1 MKRKISTTLAVT
13 LIASQMQNV
22 AFAKDINNIK
32 ETNVIKEDVS
42 QTTEKS
48 DNDILTESPKD
59 EVAENVYTS
68 NGVETTDKDGTS
80 NDEITTE
87 GDDTTNDGE
96 VTNGDGTSS
105 DEVAKE
111 EDNTSNGEGTTE
123 GEDTTSGGET
133 IGDGDTSNGKE
144 TVEGDNTSNGGE
156 TTENGDITNDEITAE
171 GDAGEIT
178 EDEEVIENIVDDAEN
193 YEAKGKLELDL
204 NFSLPIK
211 FTTSDQT
218 KISVKLKGT
227 GEDGVEVELGSD
239 TVKAGKTESQGINY
253 ELEAL
258 DYKRKKIEDSAT
270 DLEFYHLTFDKL
282 PLGTY
287 SLEISGAGYETV
299 LVDNIKIQD
308 SSKRVLIGTSDKKIV
323 IDDETKVYYPGVFLA
338 GNVDGSD
345 MVTDTDYNILKNK
358 IKNKSKNSIK
368 NYIMNKMKIDVSD
381 SDYDLNRDGEV
392 DITDLTYVH
401 QNMNKEKQEPVIL
414 DTDLIVNPENAKVEV
429 AGAEVEGNIKDILK
443 NNGAGVSLISKGEE
457 ISEENPILLSLNLGA
472 SKRSE
477 TYVEKL
483 VIEAPSEN
491 APSAGSIIIPNGDG
505 SDLEFKFKN
514 SKATSL
520 TRKTSEGNV
529 DVIEID
535 LKGQVA
541 VSEITIKVTGGRGN
555 KNLTEISKVEFLN
568 NVYTEIPKPK
578 MNVPVIDNF
587 TSTTQV
593 GQESMTLGWKHVPN
607 VTGYEIKV
615 EQLDDDGKKVV
626 STSTYKTSKNTL
638 RIEKVKGYAIYR
650 VSIQSTS
657 GDWKSG
663 YKDEQEDYSAS
674 SIGDTNLTNNEND
687 KDGKPDNVDANY
699 NPQGWNSV
707 TGELSSNED
716 AENGSKF
723 GADSIVELQVIPETA
738 PEGPEGIKIEGGYKA
753 LNVSWASHKKA
764 KDYDLYY
771 REIGTK
777 KWIKA
782 NDTNKDYEDSDL
794 TNEIPDGVADL
805 KPDQKKD
812 KDELI
817 GATNYTISGLKDT
830 TTYEIMMTATNH
842 HGTGGLSNSYLGSTT
857 SLVPPITTNYNLI
870 NSLNGEN
877 KLTNHIEKIEF
888 PSGKSDDEDSVVD
901 NDYSTAWTLDD
912 WDSSNYSKR
921 GPIITFDQEY
931 TLDTINLITRLDIN
945 SQPYLANIGIWNE
958 ETEAWEYKTAKVN
971 LNNRVA
977 TLKLD
982 EPITAR
988 KVQVNIS
995 VYAGV
1000 GSGKA
1005 NISEIKFYK
1014 YDSLEK
1020 DVDNLFADDLK
1031 LSIKDDVTQEMIDE
1045 LTKRAKT
1052 IDPVNMEY
1060 HFNQKEI
1067 LEDLQRAQDLLD
1079 DVKLSDRI
1087 LKLDASILN
1096 QGQTIGQSN
1105 NWQALGVAVKPGD
1118 KVTIYIGSDRKD
1130 TKFNLAITQHY
1141 GESGTYI
1148 TNWNQ
1153 KLTVGKNEITIPTSS
1168 FKMNYE
1174 KGGNLYINYDSNF
1187 KDTEHA
1193 QVRVSGGTR
1202 VPHLN
1207 VNNMID
1213 DTTKEAEVKQ
1223 AIRTYI
1229 RELKSYVSALPN
1241 RYPESATAQDNA
1253 NNIYTYDPETSILN
1267 STEIEGER
1275 IILSLPADQIL
1286 KGIETGLSGNEEA
1299 EVNRVY
1305 DTLLAW
1311 EQLMKVSYAQ
1321 QGLLEK
1327 AIDLD
1332 GNGEISDSENKYFDA
1347 NRAPRNRINIKYQ
1360 RMFTGAFMYASG
1372 HHVGIGYGSTPA
1384 MMQGVPFKFDVNG
1397 NLVNKDEG
1405 SLFGWGINHEIGHVH
1420 DRPGL
1425 TYAETTNNV
1434 LALISQTFDDIDSSR
1449 IELSDGYK
1457 KVYDKVTSGSV
1468 GLASDGLTRLG
1479 MFWQLH
1485 LAYDNDYTYTMLDK
1499 NTDND
1504 LSNDTFYAK
1513 LYRETRNKGKAPDE
1527 KGEDFTAQTFI
1538 MRSSDAAGKDLRPFF
1553 EKWGLVASK
1562 NTNEYLNSKK
1572 YPVENKAIYYLND
1585 EARRKRLAAMENNN
1599 MSAITMAKDTKVNGA
1614 FGTDKNGVQIT
1625 EKTYLNQKEVPLNL
1639 SVNKDADKILG
1650 YEIIRKE
1657 ATSTGSK
1664 DVPVGFVERDKEGKN
1679 GATSFTD
1686 VIDSVNNRAFEYKV
1700 RAYDYDLNVTS
1711 ETVIGNV
1718 KVNHDGSIAKN
1729 NWIFDTN
1736 TRSANDVSD
1745 ENTGHGQVQDGEIN
1759 KIKDNDVST
1768 VYNASKATDQNGGV
1782 ASGDPYVTVDMGSSK
1797 SVVGLKY
1804 TPGPVQ
1810 EKKFSLMN
1818 FFKRNTET
1826 TYSPIS
1832 KYEVYV
1838 SKDGKSWT
1846 KAHSGTFDTTKE
1858 NTIYFNEAGD
1868 NNNTQLWAYDAQY
1881 VKLVAKGAETISIA
1895 ELDILGPTGDNI
1907 EIGIDNNDKV
1917 YRNGVGRLNTEYT
1930 YAPGKSIPAGSIII
1944 TGEYKGDPAFNVP
1957 LVINENDKNFAIES
1971 QAILLATLPKDSPLG
1986 EVAEGNW
1993 IYWITPE
2000 QENKIINGENNIE
2013 GKAIKAELY
2022 RYNKLDGSGKPVGQR
2037 LVSDTFLLDLPALD
2051 RLPSIDLNGGKTRA
2065 LSTSYDKV
2073 VEINNDIMKKAYEN
2087 R

>member
-22 AFAKDINNIK
+22 TFAKDINNIK

-59 EVAENVYTS
+59 EVVENVDTS

-80 NDEITTE
+80 NDEVTTE
-87 GDDTTNDGE
+87 GDDISNDGE
-96 VTNGDGTSS
+96 VADGDGTSS

-111 EDNTSNGEGTTE
+111 EDNTSNGEGATE
-123 GEDTTSGGET
+123 GEDATSGGET
-133 IGDGDTSNGKE
+133 IDNDGTSNGDN
-144 TVEGDNTSNGGE
+144 TVEGD
-156 TTENGDITNDEITAE
+156 TTTNDQGTAE
-171 GDAGEIT
+171 GNDEEIT
-178 EDEEVIENIVDDAEN
+178 EDEEVIEDIVEDADN

-211 FTTSDQT
+211 FTTSAQT
-218 KISVKLKGT
+218 KISVKLKGI
-227 GEDGVEVELGSD
+227 GEDGVEVNLGSD
-239 TVKAGKTESQGINY
+239 TTKEGKTEYQGINY

-270 DLEFYHLTFDKL
+270 ELEFYHLTFDKL

-299 LVDNIKIQD
+299 SVDNIEIQD
-308 SSKRVLIGTSDKKIV
+308 SSKRVLIGTSDKEIV

-345 MVTDTDYNILKNK
+345 LVTDADYNILKNK

-368 NYIMNKMKIDVSD
+368 NYILNKMKIDVSD

-414 DTDLIVNPENAKVEV
+414 DTDLIINPENVKIDVE
-429 AGAEVEGNIKDILK
+429 GAEIDGDISDILK
-443 NNGAGVSLISKGEE
+443 NNGTGVSLKSNGEE
-457 ISEENPILLSLNLGA
+457 ISEENPILLSMNLGA
-472 SKRSE
+472 LKRSE

-483 VIEAPSEN
+483 VIEAPSKN

-505 SDLEFKFKN
+505 RDLEFKFKN
-514 SKATSL
+514 SKATRS

-541 VSEITIKVTGGRGN
+541 VSEVTIKVTGGRGN

-578 MNVPVIDNF
+578 MNVPVINNF
-587 TSTTQV
+587 KSTTQV
-593 GQESMTLGWKHVPN
+593 GNESMTLGWDHVPN

-615 EQLDDDGKKVV
+615 EQLDDNGKKVV

-638 RIEKVKGYAIYR
+638 RIEKVNGYAVYR

-674 SIGDTNLTNNEND
+674 STGDTNLTNNEND
-687 KDGKPDNVDANY
+687 KDGKPDNVDTNY

-716 AENGSKF
+716 GENGSKF
-723 GADSIVELQVIPETA
+723 GSDSIVELQVIPETA
-738 PEGPEGIKIEGGYKA
+738 PEGPEGIKIQGGYKS
-753 LNVSWASHKKA
+753 LNISWASHKKA

-777 KWIKA
+777 EWIKA
-782 NDTNKDYEDSDL
+782 NDPNKDYKDSDL
-794 TNEIPDGVADL
+794 TNEIPDGIADL
-805 KPDQKKD
+805 EPDEKTD

-817 GATNYTISGLKDT
+817 RATNYTISGLKDT

-842 HGTGGLSNSYLGSTT
+842 HGTGGLSKSYIGSTN

-870 NSLNGEN
+870 NSSNGEN
-877 KLTNHIEKIEF
+877 ELTNHIEKVEF
-888 PSGKSDDEDSVVD
+888 PSGKSDDDDSVVD

-912 WDSSNYSKR
+912 WDSSSYSKR
-921 GPIITFDQEY
+921 GPIVTFDQEY

-945 SQPYLANIGIWNE
+945 SQPYLANIGIWNK
-958 ETEAWEYKTAKVN
+958 ETKAWEYKTAKLN

-995 VYAGV
+995 VYPGV
-1000 GSGKA
+1000 GSGKVSV
-1005 NISEIKFYK
+1005 SEIKFYK

-1031 LSIKDDVTQEMIDE
+1031 LSIKDDVTQEIIDE

-1060 HFNQKEI
+1060 HSNQKEI

-1087 LKLDASILN
+1087 LKLDAGIIN

-1118 KVTIYIGSDRKD
+1118 KVTIYIGSERKD

-1148 TNWNQ
+1148 TNWSQ

-1168 FKMNYE
+1168 FNMNYE

-1275 IILSLPADQIL
+1275 IMLSLPADQIL
-1286 KGIETGLSGNEEA
+1286 KGIEAGLSGNEEA

-1311 EQLMKVSYAQ
+1311 EQLMKISYAQ

-1332 GNGEISDSENKYFDA
+1332 GNGEISSSENQYFNA

-1372 HHVGIGYGSTPA
+1372 HHVGIGYGSTPS
-1384 MMQGVPFKFDVNG
+1384 MMQGVPFKFDANG

-1434 LALISQTFDDIDSSR
+1434 LALISQTFDDIDASR

-1513 LYRETRNKGKAPDE
+1513 LYRETRNKGTAPNEAGQDS
-1527 KGEDFTAQTFI
+1527 TAQTFI

-1553 EKWGLVASK
+1553 EKWGLVASPK
-1562 NTNEYLNSKK
+1562 TNEYLNGKD
-1572 YPVENKAIYYLND
+1572 YPLENKAIYYLND
-1585 EARRKRLAAMENNN
+1585 EARRKRLAAMENSN
-1599 MSAITMAKDTKVNGA
+1599 MSSITMAEDTKVNA
-1614 FGTDKNGVQIT
+1614 TFGTDKNGVQIT

-1657 ATSTGSK
+1657 ATSKGVE

-1679 GATSFTD
+1679 GETKFTD

-1718 KVNHDGSIAKN
+1718 KVNHDGSIAKS

-1736 TRSANDVSD
+1736 TRSANDVAD

-1768 VYNASKATDQNGGV
+1768 VYNASKATNQNGGV
-1782 ASGDPYVTVDMGSSK
+1782 ASGDPYVTIDMGSAK

-1804 TPGPVQ
+1804 TLGPVS

-1818 FFKRNTET
+1818 FFKKSTET

-1838 SKDGKSWT
+1838 SKDGNSWT
-1846 KAHSGTFDTTKE
+1846 KAHSGSFDTTKE
-1858 NTIYFNEAGD
+1858 NTIYFNETGN

-1881 VKLVAKGAETISIA
+1881 VKLVAKGSETISIA

-1917 YRNGVGRLNTEYT
+1917 YRNGVGRLSTEYT
-1930 YAPGKSIPAGSIII
+1930 YAQGKSIPAGSIII

-1957 LVINENDKNFAIES
+1957 LVINENGGNFALES
-1971 QAILLATLPKDSPLG
+1971 QAILLANLPQDSQLG

-2000 QENKIINGENNIE
+2000 QENKIINGESNIE
-2013 GKAIKAELY
+2013 GKSIKAELY
-2022 RYNKLDGSGKPVGQR
+2022 RYNKLDGSGNPVGQR
-2037 LVSDTFLLDLPALD
+2037 LVSDTFLLDLPALGS
-2051 RLPSIDLNGGKTRA
+2051 LPSIDLNGGKTRS
-2065 LSTSYDKV
+2065 LSSSYDKV

>member
-13 LIASQMQNV
+13 LIASQMQSV

-59 EVAENVYTS
+59 EVVENVDTS
-68 NGVETTDKDGTS
+68 NDVETTEKDEIF

-87 GDDTTNDGE
+87 GDDTNNGGE
-96 VTNGDGTSS
+96 VTEGDGTSS
-105 DEVAKE
+105 DEVTKE
-111 EDNTSNGEGTTE
+111 DDNTSNGEGAIDA
-123 GEDTTSGGET
+123 EDTTSGRE
-133 IGDGDTSNGKE
+133 N
-144 TVEGDNTSNGGE
+144 VEGDNT
-156 TTENGDITNDEITAE
+156 TNDDVIAE
-171 GDAGEIT
+171 GDDTVNDEEIT
-178 EDEEVIENIVDDAEN
+178 EDEEVIDDTVKDTDS

-211 FTTSDQT
+211 FTNADETN
-218 KISVKLKGT
+218 ISVKLREE
-227 GEDGVEVELGSD
+227 GENGFEETIRLGSD
-239 TVKAGKTESQGINY
+239 TEALKIESKGINY

-258 DYKRKKIEDSAT
+258 DYKRKKIEDSDT
-270 DLEFYHLTFDKL
+270 ELEFYHLTFDRL

-299 LVDNIKIQD
+299 LVDNIEIQD

-323 IDDETKVYYPGVFLA
+323 IDDEKEVYYPGAFLA
-338 GNVDGSD
+338 GNVDGND
-345 MVTDTDYNILKNK
+345 LVTDTDYESLKNK
-358 IKNKSKNSIK
+358 IKNKSENNIK
-368 NYIMNKMKIDVSD
+368 NYIMNKIKIDVAN
-381 SDYDLNRDGEV
+381 SDYDLNRDGQV
-392 DITDLTYVH
+392 DITDLTYIH
-401 QNMNKEKQEPVIL
+401 QNMNKEKSDPVIL
-414 DTDLIVNPENAKVEV
+414 DTDLILNPETVDIEV
-429 AGAEVEGNIKDILK
+429 DGAEIYGDISDILK
-443 NNGAGVSLISKGEE
+443 NNGTGVSLKSNGEE
-457 ISEENPILLSLNLGA
+457 ISEDNPILLSMNLGD
-472 SKRSE
+472 SKRSD

-483 VIEAPSEN
+483 VIEAPSNN
-491 APSAGSIIIPNGDG
+491 APSAGSIIIPKGDG
-505 SDLEFKFKN
+505 TNLEFKFKN
-514 SKATSL
+514 SQDRKS
-520 TRKTSEGNV
+520 TRKTSDGTL

-535 LKGQVA
+535 LKDQIA

-578 MNVPVIDNF
+578 MNVPVINNF
-587 TSTTQV
+587 KSTTQV
-593 GQESMTLGWKHVPN
+593 GNESMTLGWEHVPN

-615 EQLDDDGKKVV
+615 EKLDDYGKKVV

-638 RIEKVKGYAIYR
+638 RIEKVDGYAVYR

-663 YKDEQEDYSAS
+663 YKDEQDDYIVAS
-674 SIGDTNLTNNEND
+674 TGDTNLTNNEND

-699 NPQGWNSV
+699 NTQGWDSE
-707 TGELSSNED
+707 TGKLSSNED
-716 AENGSKF
+716 GENGRRF

-753 LNVSWASHKKA
+753 LNISWASHKKA

-782 NDTNKDYEDSDL
+782 NDQNKDYEDSDL
-794 TNEIPDGVADL
+794 TNEIPDEVVDL
-805 KPDQKKD
+805 KPDEKAD

-817 GATNYTISGLKDT
+817 RATNYTISGLKDT

-842 HGTGGLSNSYLGSTT
+842 HGTGGLSKSYIGSTAN
-857 SLVPPITTNYNLI
+857 LVIPITTNYNLI
-870 NSLNGEN
+870 NSSNGEN
-877 KLTNHIEKIEF
+877 ELTNHIEKVEF
-888 PSGKSDDEDSVVD
+888 PSGKSYDEDSVVD
-901 NDYSTAWTLDD
+901 NDYSTAWTLDN
-912 WDSSNYSKR
+912 WDSSIYNKR
-921 GPIITFDQEY
+921 GPIVTFDQEY

-945 SQPYLANIGIWNE
+945 SQPYSANIGIWNE
-958 ETEAWEYKTAKVN
+958 ETEVWEYKTAKVN
-971 LNNRVA
+971 LNNKVV

-982 EPITAR
+982 EPITVK

-995 VYAGV
+995 VYPTI
-1000 GSGKA
+1000 GSGKVSV
-1005 NISEIKFYK
+1005 SEIKFYK

-1020 DVDNLFADDLK
+1020 DIDNLFTDDLK
-1031 LSIKDDVTQEMIDE
+1031 LSIQDDVNQEMIDE

-1052 IDPVNMEY
+1052 IDPINMEY

-1067 LEDLQRAQDLLD
+1067 LEDLQRAQDLLN

-1087 LKLDASILN
+1087 LKLDTGITN

-1118 KVTIYIGSDRKD
+1118 KVTVYIGSERKD

-1141 GESGTYI
+1141 GESGSYI

-1153 KLTVGKNEITIPTSS
+1153 KLTVGKNEITIPNSS
-1168 FKMNYE
+1168 FNMNYE
-1174 KGGNLYINYDSNF
+1174 KGGNLYINFDSGYNE
-1187 KDTEHA
+1187 TQEV

-1207 VNNMID
+1207 LNNMID

-1229 RELKSYVSALPN
+1229 RELKSYVSTLSN
-1241 RYPESATAQDNA
+1241 RYPEYATAQDNA
-1253 NNIYTYDPETSILN
+1253 NNVYTYDPETSILN

-1275 IILSLPADQIL
+1275 ITLSLPADQIL
-1286 KGIETGLSGNEEA
+1286 KGIEADLSGNEEA

-1332 GNGEISDSENKYFDA
+1332 GNGEINSSESDYFNA
-1347 NRAPRNRINIKYQ
+1347 NRAPKNRINIKYQ

-1372 HHVGIGYGSTPA
+1372 HHVGIGYGSTPSI
-1384 MMQGVPFKFDVNG
+1384 MQGVPFKFDVNG

-1405 SLFGWGINHEIGHVH
+1405 NLFGWGINHEIGHVH
-1420 DRPGL
+1420 DRTGL
-1425 TYAETTNNV
+1425 TYAETTNNI
-1434 LALISQTFDDIDSSR
+1434 LALISQTFDDVDASR
-1449 IELSDGYK
+1449 LELSDAYK
-1457 KVYDKVTSGSV
+1457 NVYDKVTSGSV

-1485 LAYDNDYTYTMLDK
+1485 LAYDNDYTYRMLDN

-1504 LSNDTFYAK
+1504 FSNDTFYAK
-1513 LYRETRNKGKAPDE
+1513 LYRETRKKGIAFNE
-1527 KGEDFTAQTFI
+1527 LGQDFTAQTFI
-1538 MRSSDAAGKDLRPFF
+1538 MRSSDAVGKDLRPFF
-1553 EKWGLVASK
+1553 EKWGLVASPK
-1562 NTNEYLNSKK
+1562 TNEYLNSKD

-1599 MSAITMAKDTKVNGA
+1599 MSAITMAEDTKVNA
-1614 FGTDKNGVQIT
+1614 NFGTDKNGVQIT

-1657 ATSTGSK
+1657 ATVAGSK
-1664 DVPVGFVERDKEGKN
+1664 EVPVGFIERDKVSEN
-1679 GATSFTD
+1679 GATKFTD
-1686 VIDSVNNRAFEYKV
+1686 VIDSVNNRVFEYKV
-1700 RAYDYDLNVTS
+1700 RAYDYDLNVTA

-1718 KVNHDGSIAKN
+1718 KVNHDGSISKN
-1729 NWIFDTN
+1729 NWVFDTN
-1736 TRSANDVSD
+1736 TRSTNDVSD
-1745 ENTGHGQVQDGEIN
+1745 ENTGHGQVQGGEIN
-1759 KIKDNDVST
+1759 KIRDNDVST
-1768 VYNASKATDQNGGV
+1768 VYNASKVTNQNGAV
-1782 ASGDPYVTVDMGSSK
+1782 ASGDPYVTVDMASTK

-1804 TPGPVQ
+1804 TPGQIPK
-1810 EKKFSLMN
+1810 KKFSLMN
-1818 FFKRNTET
+1818 FFKRNTEI

-1838 SKDGKSWT
+1838 SKDGKLWT

-1858 NTIYFNEAGD
+1858 NTIYFNESGN

-1881 VKLVAKGAETISIA
+1881 VKLVAKGSETISIA

-1907 EIGIDNNDKV
+1907 EIGIDNDDKV
-1917 YRNGVGRLNTEYT
+1917 YKNGLGRLSTEYT

-1944 TGEYKGDPAFNVP
+1944 TGEYKGDPSFNVP
-1957 LVINENDKNFAIES
+1957 LVLNEKDENFAIES
-1971 QAILLATLPKDSPLG
+1971 KVILLANLPEDSKLG

-2000 QENKIINGENNIE
+2000 QENKIIDGENNIE
-2013 GKAIKAELY
+2013 GTAVKAELY
-2022 RYNKLDGSGKPVGQR
+2022 RYNKLDESGNPVGQR
-2037 LVSDTFLLDLPALD
+2037 LVSDTFLLDLPVLGS
-2051 RLPSIDLNGGKTRA
+2051 LPSIDLNSGKTRS